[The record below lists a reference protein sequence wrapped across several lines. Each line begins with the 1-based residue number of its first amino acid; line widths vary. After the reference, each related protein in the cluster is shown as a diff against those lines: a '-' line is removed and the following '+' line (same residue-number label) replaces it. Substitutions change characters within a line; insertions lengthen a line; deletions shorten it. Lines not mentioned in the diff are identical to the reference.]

1 MSDKFLK
8 MHQRANLSH
17 SFFIDFVL
25 CRQNNLLKIN
35 ISLYFYEINPS
46 DGINKSSK
54 FCLDFI
60 LEKKSLFTKYYHL
73 IPTSFGFW
81 F

>member
-17 SFFIDFVL
+17 SFFINLFFAGK
-25 CRQNNLLKIN
+25 NNLLIIN
-35 ISLYFYEINPS
+35 ISLYFYEILNPS

-60 LEKKSLFTKYYHL
+60 LEKKLLFTKYCRL
-73 IPTSFGFW
+73 IPTSFGF
-81 F
+81 